1 MLSTETDKCFVGR
14 VTTDPDSPSIV
25 LFRNS
30 QIDFMKRHC
39 GKTSKESPIHVD
51 TTYNLTN
58 GYAVDCT
65 LRAVDFE
72 GHPLILGPIIITKRQ
87 RECDLTVLWLTIIKA
102 NPKLRDINLVVA
114 TDGDESIV
122 NSIRNTFHSVT
133 LFRCRLHV
141 LKMGGTVQ
149 FNNSVITRSFQ
160 QQIQAETVQELLEV
174 NECNYSDWRKS
185 VCKCSITT
193 RTTENLIKYFQ
204 RSIYPVLRSN
214 IIQITQAAGTL
225 YTLFDNNPSESVYAV
240 VKGWCGNQLRKP

>member
-1 MLSTETDKCFVGR
+1 MLFWN
-14 VTTDPDSPSIV
+14 
-25 LFRNS
+25 LQF
-30 QIDFMKRHC
+30 DFIKRHC
-39 GKTSKESPIHVD
+39 GKTANKSLIHVD

-174 NECNYSDWRKS
+174 NERNYSDWRKS
-185 VCKCSITT
+185 VSKCSITT

-214 IIQITQAAGTL
+214 IIQITQAAGMLHTL
-225 YTLFDNNPSESVYAV
+225 YDNNSSESVNAV
-240 VKGWCGNQLRKP
+240 VKGWCGNQLQKP